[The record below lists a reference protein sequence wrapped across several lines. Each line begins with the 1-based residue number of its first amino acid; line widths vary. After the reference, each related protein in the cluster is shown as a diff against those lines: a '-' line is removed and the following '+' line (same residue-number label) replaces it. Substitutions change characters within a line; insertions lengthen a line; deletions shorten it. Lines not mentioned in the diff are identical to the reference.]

1 MKYNVLILATG
12 LALTGIAVP
21 VHAAPSRDDAPQA
34 QAPHRDVL
42 RLAATKPKTRGGLS
56 TSTTDIDADGT
67 ADVVVKS
74 PPKPKH
80 KPMRRTRR
88 HR

>member
-1 MKYNVLILATG
+1 MKYKVLVLATG
-12 LALTGIAVP
+12 LALAGFAVP
-21 VHAAPSRDDAPQA
+21 VHAAPVSGDALQAKTPQHEA
-34 QAPHRDVL
+34 L
-42 RLAATKPKTRGGLS
+42 RLAATTKRRGGVS
-56 TSTTDIDADGT
+56 TTTTDIDGDGT

-80 KPMRRTRR
+80 KPVRRVRR